1 MLVDKT
7 VLFVW
12 LHAQMWGAICVYM
25 DLCLCACVIECIHT
39 LLFSG
44 GIWNHKQICSYW
56 KCVYVFIQM
65 VCTAL
70 GALLNWMQH
79 DADTLTLMKLVFI
92 KVCRLFLYW
101 QWLWLSTVLGSYPG
115 ITAFWNPWLFVKEL
129 WLKFWLFSRDYWCLP
144 RLEFPGCYWDW
155 VVWQPLVLS
164 CQYQWHSPGG
174 SDFALKFEN

>member
-1 MLVDKT
+1 
-7 VLFVW
+7 
-12 LHAQMWGAICVYM
+12 
-25 DLCLCACVIECIHT
+25 
-39 LLFSG
+39 
-44 GIWNHKQICSYW
+44 
-56 KCVYVFIQM
+56 M

-79 DADTLTLMKLVFI
+79 DADTLTLTKLVFI

-115 ITAFWNPWLFVKEL
+115 ITAFWNPWLCVKEL
-129 WLKFWLFSRDYWCLP
+129 WLKFWLFSRDYWCLL

-164 CQYQWHSPGG
+164 CQYQWHSPGE
-174 SDFALKFEN
+174 SDFCIETWELKAVTKLTRSPGFLMWLPSYNGNVPKA